1 MKSSF
6 FNLFSTIAFVGIP
19 AFLVL
24 GYLLFFAQPTY
35 ETETQIVIRENGQ
48 GSGMQIPGITA
59 SVLGGA
65 GGLSYEEG
73 LILQQYLESASFAER
88 ASDELDLI
96 AHFSEPRQDRFRTLS
111 KDPTKEALRRFIRR
125 MVRVQTSSDS
135 GIVVIRVRAFTP
147 EFSQK
152 LTDFVLTESERR
164 INELNRR
171 MVDAK
176 TSSTN
181 RELQASEERVQ
192 AIQEEVLSLQL
203 EYGMVDPTKEV
214 AARFDNISSLDQRL
228 VEARTQIR
236 VKSSFMQENSSEL
249 RRLRGEMEALEKQR
263 EEEVSR
269 ALKGTGENNIA
280 DLLRTYE
287 NLQQRKELALTS
299 YGAAFAM
306 AEQAKMEASRQEKFI
321 LVISPTHLPE
331 EPVFPQPG
339 IHFLIGLLII
349 LFSYSIGRLVWATV
363 QDHTV

>member
-1 MKSSF
+1 MNSNLIRF
-6 FNLFSTIAFVGIP
+6 FRPIIFVGVP
-19 AFLVL
+19 SALLL
-24 GYLLFFAQPTY
+24 GYLSIFAQPTY

-48 GSGMQIPGITA
+48 GSGMQIPGINA
-59 SVLGGA
+59 SLLGGA

-73 LILQQYLESASFAER
+73 LILQQYLESAAFAEK
-88 ASDELDLI
+88 AANELDLVE
-96 AHFSEPRQDRFRTLS
+96 HFSEPRQDRFRTLS
-111 KDPTKEALRRFIRR
+111 EAPTREALRRYIRR
-125 MVRVQTSSDS
+125 VVRVQTSSDS

-152 LTDFVLTESERR
+152 LTDFVLAESERR

-176 TSSTN
+176 TSSAN

-192 AIQEEVLSLQL
+192 SIRQEVLALQM
-203 EYGMVDPTKEV
+203 EHGMVDPAREI
-214 AARFDNISSLDQRL
+214 AARFDHISSLDRRL
-228 VEARTQIR
+228 VEVRSRIG

-249 RRLRGEMEALEKQR
+249 RRLRSEVEALENQR
-263 EEEVSR
+263 DEEVRR
-269 ALKGTGENNIA
+269 ALEGTGENNIA

-287 NLQQRKELALTS
+287 NLQQQKELALSS
-299 YGAAFAM
+299 YAASFAM

-331 EPVFPQPG
+331 EPVFPQTG
-339 IHFLIGLLII
+339 IHFLIGFLVI
-349 LFSYSIGRLVWATV
+349 LFGYSIGRLVWATV